1 MYSPRRF
8 RKRVGNIGRKLP
20 DPLKSLAREG
30 IHFRRGAVSMIA
42 GTPGSFK
49 SVLALNMVVTWAEA
63 GMKVYYFSADA
74 DEFTVVRRFAGILTN
89 DDPQHVESQM
99 VNHRTGD
106 YEAQFGLHLQ
116 GVEFEYEGFD
126 EFTTL
131 VQRVKSF
138 EAVYGQYPDVLVIDN
153 LIDFVSS
160 PMAWD
165 EMQVMIKA
173 LDALSKEI
181 KAHIL
186 ILHHAKL
193 PDANPNARNPRP
205 LDQPPADYEIQ
216 GRVTQF
222 PRLVLTMAAESLHA
236 NLACVKNTNGPQ
248 YRDARHT
255 IPITIL
261 PSMRVIE
268 PYRPGR

>member
-1 MYSPRRF
+1 
-8 RKRVGNIGRKLP
+8 
-20 DPLKSLAREG
+20 
-30 IHFRRGAVSMIA
+30 
-42 GTPGSFK
+42 
-49 SVLALNMVVTWAEA
+49 
-63 GMKVYYFSADA
+63 
-74 DEFTVVRRFAGILTN
+74 
-89 DDPQHVESQM
+89 
-99 VNHRTGD
+99 
-106 YEAQFGLHLQ
+106 
-116 GVEFEYEGFD
+116 
-126 EFTTL
+126 
-131 VQRVKSF
+131 
-138 EAVYGQYPDVLVIDN
+138 
-153 LIDFVSS
+153 
-160 PMAWD
+160 MAWD
-165 EMQVMIKA
+165 EMQVYIKA

-181 KAHIL
+181 KAHIM

>member
-1 MYSPRRF
+1 
-8 RKRVGNIGRKLP
+8 
-20 DPLKSLAREG
+20 
-30 IHFRRGAVSMIA
+30 
-42 GTPGSFK
+42 
-49 SVLALNMVVTWAEA
+49 
-63 GMKVYYFSADA
+63 
-74 DEFTVVRRFAGILTN
+74 
-89 DDPQHVESQM
+89 
-99 VNHRTGD
+99 
-106 YEAQFGLHLQ
+106 
-116 GVEFEYEGFD
+116 
-126 EFTTL
+126 
-131 VQRVKSF
+131 VKSF
-138 EAVYGQYPDVLVIDN
+138 EAIYGQYPDILVIDN